1 MGLVIGPLLLFW
13 FSAMMFS
20 LFIGWS
26 TLGISYPL
34 LIIALLAL
42 ISGRIYAKNIVLQLK
57 DEKEQWGFK
66 AVMHVATQGRAIKL
80 FIACSISYFLLSLL
94 PVKELIGA
102 VLFYLSLSVSY
113 GTVHGI
119 LNDKKILSKY
129 QIKFTP

>member
-13 FSAMMFS
+13 FSATMFS

-26 TLGISYPL
+26 TLGVSYPFS
-34 LIIALLAL
+34 AVTLLAL
-42 ISGRIYAKNIVLQLK
+42 ISGRLYAKNIVLQLK

-66 AVMHVATQGRAIKL
+66 AVMHVATQARAIKL
-80 FIACSISYFLLSLL
+80 FIACSISYLLLDLL
-94 PVKELIGA
+94 PAKELIGA

>member
-1 MGLVIGPLLLFW
+1 
-13 FSAMMFS
+13 
-20 LFIGWS
+20 
-26 TLGISYPL
+26 
-34 LIIALLAL
+34 
-42 ISGRIYAKNIVLQLK
+42 LQLK

-66 AVMHVATQGRAIKL
+66 TVMHVATQGRTIKL
-80 FIACSISYFLLSLL
+80 FIACSISYFLLNLL

-129 QIKFTP
+129 QINFTP